1 MARDAGAGQAA
12 AAPALHHVAQPSR
25 TALLRRGAAAPVR
38 LAALPWRWLARG
50 SLSTRLVASLVLLV
64 ALTCAVVGVATYMVL
79 HKSLL
84 DTLNTQLQAA
94 SGRYYAA
101 CLEHGGMPSSGLPQ
115 LHGTAYSFYGSGA
128 TNPPDEN
135 QLGCGAITGQAA
147 GTFGARLKNGDVTNQ
162 AIVMGQSHL
171 SAADKTALQALP
183 IYHVPPSGPFNPP
196 TYTRDLHSIG
206 GDFRLTAI
214 RGDDGDTLITGL
226 SMKSTDRTLGDVEMA
241 EGILFAIIVVL
252 AWCIGT
258 GLVRLSLG
266 PLRRVAAT
274 ATLVTQLPLDT
285 GEVAM
290 PPHVPDDN
298 PRTEV
303 GQVGAAFNRML
314 RHVESALARRAA
326 SEARLRRFAADASH
340 ELRTPLSAI
349 CGYVE
354 LALRHRGPVPK
365 EVTHA
370 LRRVESESARMSV
383 LVDELLLLA
392 RLDAG
397 RPLAQE
403 PVDLTRLAI
412 DAASDA
418 RAASPTHRWQLELPD
433 VPLMVRGDEHRL
445 RQVLA
450 NLLSNA
456 GKHTPAGATVTVA
469 MAATTYSPGTAGRA
483 PSTGTGNGSGEE
495 EHPADAAPASSRS
508 GRPRGSSAPAPIPAV
523 QLSVT
528 DDGPGV
534 PADILPDLFE
544 RFVRGDSSRSHAAG
558 STGLGL
564 AIVKAVVTAHQG
576 TVSVTSRPGR
586 TSFTIMLP
594 RLQES
599 PDAGEPPWPE
609 HPKASATDSLS

>member
-1 MARDAGAGQAA
+1 MARNGAGQAA
-12 AAPALHHVAQPSR
+12 AAPVLHPAAQRSR
-25 TALLRRGAAAPVR
+25 TALLRGAAAPVR

-50 SLSTRLVASLVLLV
+50 SLSARLVASLVLLV
-64 ALTCAVVGVATYMVL
+64 ILACAVVGVATYIVL
-79 HKSLL
+79 SKSLL
-84 DTLNTQLQAA
+84 NTLNAQLQAA
-94 SGRYYAA
+94 TSRYYAA
-101 CLEHGGMPSSGLPQ
+101 CLEHYGTPSPGPAQ
-115 LHGTAYSFYGSGA
+115 TYSPPGA
-128 TNPPDEN
+128 ADRSDDS
-135 QLGCGAITGQAA
+135 QLGCGTITGQAF
-147 GTFGARLKNGDVTNQ
+147 GTFGARLKKGVITNQ
-162 AIVMGQSHL
+162 GIVMGKSHL
-171 SAADKTALQALP
+171 SAADEAVLRALP
-183 IYHVPPSGPFNPP
+183 VSRDPLNGPPPP
-196 TYTRDLHSIG
+196 TYSRDLKSIG

-214 RGDDGDTLITGL
+214 QGSDGDALITGL
-226 SMKSTDRTLGDVEMA
+226 SLKNRESTLRDVEAA
-241 EGILFAIIVVL
+241 EAIVFAIVVVVIGS
-252 AWCIGT
+252 IGT
-258 GLVRLSLG
+258 GLVRLSLR
-266 PLRRVAAT
+266 PLRRVATT

-303 GQVGAAFNRML
+303 GQLGAAFNRML

-349 CGYVE
+349 CGYAE
-354 LALRHRGPVPK
+354 LALRHRGPVP
-365 EVTHA
+365 EDVTHA

-397 RPLAQE
+397 RPLARE

-412 DAASDA
+412 DATSDA
-418 RAASPTHRWQLELPD
+418 QVASPTHRWLLELPD
-433 VPLMVRGDEHRL
+433 APLMVRGDEHRL

-456 GKHTPAGATVTVA
+456 GNHTPADSTVTVA
-469 MAATTYSPGTAGRA
+469 VAATNYSPATAGRA
-483 PSTGTGNGSGEE
+483 RSTGKGNGSGEE
-495 EHPADAAPASSRS
+495 HPAGAAHASSRS
-508 GRPRGSSAPAPIPAV
+508 GRPRESSAPAPIPAV
-523 QLSVT
+523 QLNVT
-528 DDGPGV
+528 DDGPGI

-564 AIVKAVVTAHQG
+564 AIVEAVVTAHQG

-586 TSFTIMLP
+586 TSFTIVLP

-599 PDAGEPPWPE
+599 PDAEETPWLELPN
-609 HPKASATDSLS
+609 ASPADSPS